1 MRIGAVGAVRVD
13 HGVRLRQGR
22 LALVVVGDDQPHA
35 QLAAEL
41 RLLERRDAAVD
52 RDDQPHALRGKLPDR
67 PGIEAVALLEPSG
80 DMICAIRA
88 ARAQI
93 IRQEAGRR
101 DAVDVI
107 IAEHR
112 NARAVAKRLL
122 DRGDGAVH
130 LPEQQRLL
138 QRAVRPQERLG
149 LLGRLAAARAEHT
162 RRQRAIAAALQR
174 RHGRRIRLSDFPSS
188 VLQSKSHIH
197 IPWDTAASFGSPIF
211 SFYYIKK
218 NGAVQYRAAGKSQ
231 IPRICFAFCLF

>member
-1 MRIGAVGAVRVD
+1 
-13 HGVRLRQGR
+13 
-22 LALVVVGDDQPHA
+22 
-35 QLAAEL
+35 
-41 RLLERRDAAVD
+41 
-52 RDDQPHALRGKLPDR
+52 
-67 PGIEAVALLEPSG
+67 
-80 DMICAIRA
+80 MICAIRA

-107 IAEHR
+107 VAEHR

-122 DRGDGAVH
+122 DRGDGAIH

-138 QRAVRPQERLG
+138 QRAVRPQERLGSCFFQRLG

-197 IPWDTAASFGSPIF
+197 IPWDTAANSGSPIF